1 MTESIRFEVAGLTF
15 HGLCFGP
22 TDGIPVLALHG
33 WLDNAAS
40 FTRLGPLLTGCRVI
54 AIDQRGHGMTDHLG
68 RPYHIWDG
76 VPDVIGI
83 LDALG
88 WEQAIL
94 LGHSMGAAVATLV
107 ASAYPD
113 RVQALWLVEGLGPWT
128 YPDGEAPELLR
139 KATDQLQRV
148 STRQKPVYASIDA
161 AIEARVRGAVVPLSR
176 QAAEPIV
183 RRGLVKSPGGWTWA
197 SDQYL
202 TLPPLFRL
210 DESQIQVFIR
220 RLEMPVSLVL
230 GDQGFFKEP
239 LFLPDRIKLCR
250 DIGVETL
257 QGGHHLHLEGAEG
270 AIATWLLE
278 RHSGV

>member
-1 MTESIRFEVAGLTF
+1 MTIEQHATDQEFICFSSANIDADRRSFDRSKCQRRCTPTRRSSNSICLGLGDLFTGSSHFGGGVSTLMTESIRFEVAGLTF

-22 TDGIPVLALHG
+22 ADGIPVLALHG

-54 AIDQRGHGMTDHLG
+54 AVDQRGHGMTDHLG

-113 RVQALWLVEGLGPWT
+113 RIQALWLVEGLGPWT
-128 YPDGEAPELLR
+128 YPGW
-139 KATDQLQRV
+139 
-148 STRQKPVYASIDA
+148 
-161 AIEARVRGAVVPLSR
+161 RGA
-176 QAAEPIV
+176 
-183 RRGLVKSPGGWTWA
+183 
-197 SDQYL
+197 
-202 TLPPLFRL
+202 
-210 DESQIQVFIR
+210 
-220 RLEMPVSLVL
+220 
-230 GDQGFFKEP
+230 
-239 LFLPDRIKLCR
+239 
-250 DIGVETL
+250 
-257 QGGHHLHLEGAEG
+257 
-270 AIATWLLE
+270 
-278 RHSGV
+278 